1 MHWWRCIFLCGWFPW
16 STFRIYIWIRCE
28 GQTRSLRTPYC
39 GFWPSL
45 LFSDFFWDCH
55 TLILKRKCSSKIW
68 FKNGFQ
74 IVCLHP
80 STPPQRHLP
89 RPANQQSDCQL
100 SYLSRIRDFRVFMI
114 LANVIIYEHLWIFS
128 SLQKHF
134 IFPLPVEI
142 PIFHPP
148 RGAIDDFP
156 FFLEFFIIFANK
168 QWMNKHFAI
177 DEFFSRLNSFLAMN
191 PQKKNIYVFYPHLEF
206 RITNLPSLFFSI

>member
-39 GFWPSL
+39 EFWPSL
-45 LFSDFFWDCH
+45 LVFNFFWDCH
-55 TLILKRKCSSKIW
+55 TLIQKRKCSSKIW

-89 RPANQQSDCQL
+89 RPANQQSNCQL

-114 LANVIIYEHLWIFS
+114 LANVIIYEYLWIFS

-134 IFPLPVEI
+134 IFPLL
-142 PIFHPP
+142 IFYPP
-148 RGAIDDFP
+148 RKAIDDFP
-156 FFLEFFIIFANK
+156 LFLDLFIIFANK
-168 QWMNKHFAI
+168 QWMNKHLAI
-177 DEFFSRLNSFLAMN
+177 DEFFPDSTLFSQWI
-191 PQKKNIYVFYPHLEF
+191 PKKNLCI
-206 RITNLPSLFFSI
+206 LPPAWI